1 MKAKQKEKEK
11 ELGLM
16 VQENKRLTELISKA
30 EEEITEITKKMNRMK
45 KGSDVGVSF
54 VSFKNG
60 SQFVYFCLLLPPS
73 SVCLVCVGCH
83 GKGQEGQGAK

>member
-54 VSFKNG
+54 C
-60 SQFVYFCLLLPPS
+60 QF
-73 SVCLVCVGCH
+73 
-83 GKGQEGQGAK
+83 